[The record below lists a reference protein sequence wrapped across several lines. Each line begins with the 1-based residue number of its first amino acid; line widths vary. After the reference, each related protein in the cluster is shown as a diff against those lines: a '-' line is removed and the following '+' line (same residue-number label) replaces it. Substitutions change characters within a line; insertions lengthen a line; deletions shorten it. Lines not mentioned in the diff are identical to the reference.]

1 MMNAVMLNWVRVER
15 APSPASFDLV
25 VELMKLL
32 GLSPPQL
39 PSLRTYFRKPS

>member
-25 VELMKLL
+25 VEL
-32 GLSPPQL
+32 
-39 PSLRTYFRKPS
+39 TEIVT